1 MSSQAL
7 TLTAQERIVTGKKVK
22 KLRREGLVPAVV
34 YERGSPSDN
43 IMVPYMPLAKA
54 WHSAGK
60 HHVIQL
66 SYGNKNRPTLIQHMT
81 LDSVKGTIAHVT
93 FHAIKMNEKV
103 ETEVPVHLIGNSP
116 AAQKGLIVHQ
126 NLEAVM
132 VKGLPGDIPD
142 ALELDVSGISEP
154 EDDLK
159 VSALTIPGNI
169 ELITDPEHML
179 VSVIIPRAE
188 VEVVAEEEV
197 AADEVPSDKGG
208 EKPADAPEDKKD

>member
-7 TLTAQERIVTGKKVK
+7 TLTAEERTVTGKKVK
-22 KLRREGLVPAVV
+22 KLRRDGLVPAVV
-34 YERGSPSDN
+34 YERGQASDN

-54 WHSAGK
+54 WHTAGK

-66 SYGNKNRPTLIQHMT
+66 SYGKKERPTLIQHMT
-81 LDSVKGTIAHVT
+81 LDPVKGTIAHVT

-103 ETEVPVHLIGNSP
+103 ETEIPVHLVGNAP

-126 NLEAVM
+126 NLEAVT
-132 VKGLPGDIPD
+132 VKGLPGNMPD
-142 ALELDVSGISEP
+142 AIELDISSISEP

-159 VSALTIPGNI
+159 VSALVIPSDL

-188 VEVVAEEEV
+188 VEAVAEEV
-197 AADEVPSDKGG
+197 PADEVPSDNGG
-208 EKPADAPEDKKD
+208 EKPSVEAAKAE